1 MDARQA
7 IILFALLLA
16 SPVWG
21 ASSRTRNFIVSAPT
35 PELAAEI
42 AQAAERYR
50 HDLAIEWLGKP
61 LPDWN
66 EPCPL
71 VAHVDSNL
79 GAGGRTS
86 FMFQQRTP
94 FGWEMEIQ
102 GSRERLLDSVLPH
115 EVTHTI
121 FATHFG
127 GPLPRW
133 ADEGACTTVEHSSE
147 RKKQELWLIRFL
159 KTERGIPF
167 NHMFAMTE
175 YPGDIMP
182 LYSQGYSVARFLIAQ
197 GGKRKFVEFVGAGLS
212 HGNWNEAVRSYY
224 AYPSLG
230 DFQTDWVEWVI
241 AGSPDRLQP
250 VANNGLLMVSKE
262 TDAAERIPT
271 SGELPSAELM
281 ASVAP
286 RGVRPLIEPAS
297 AEVPAAGVPAP
308 DSLASLT
315 PASSAANREGNPSWY
330 ARRAGEQE
338 LPPAAQAIAEA
349 PVLR

>member
-1 MDARQA
+1 MDARHA
-7 IILFALLLA
+7 ILLFALLLA

-42 AQAAERYR
+42 AKAAEHYR

-61 LPDWN
+61 LPDWR

-71 VAHVDSNL
+71 VAHVDPRL

-86 FMFQQRTP
+86 FMFQQRVP

-147 RKKQELWLIRFL
+147 RKKQEQWLIAFL

-197 GGKRKFVEFVGAGLS
+197 GGKRKFVEFVAAGLS
-212 HGNWNEAVRSYY
+212 HGNWNEAIRSYY

-230 DFQTDWVEWVI
+230 DLQTEWIEWVI
-241 AGSPDRLQP
+241 AGSPDRLPPAPNPGNLLLVNQERNAAAGPP
-250 VANNGLLMVSKE
+250 VAGN
-262 TDAAERIPT
+262 AFP
-271 SGELPSAELM
+271 PELM
-281 ASVAP
+281 AGVAP
-286 RGVRPLIEPAS
+286 RGVRPLIEPPLVVPKEGRAAPETLAALTSAS
-297 AEVPAAGVPAP
+297 PI
-308 DSLASLT
+308 ASRPGST
-315 PASSAANREGNPSWY
+315 SWY
-330 ARRAGEQE
+330 ARRIPHHDAMQAR
-338 LPPAAQAIAEA
+338 PQVMRPASS
-349 PVLR
+349 P